1 MNLLIPKTGTYYVAK
16 HTKSWT

>member
-16 HTKSWT
+16 HTKSRT